1 MGQNY
6 SISLD
11 LSSYGKVTAEVE
23 YYIGHH
29 GSYWEPPESDEVC
42 VKSIQNQNGEEV
54 FLTDEEHEEY
64 YNLFVNAASDLHYDS
79 ANRHYKEYAESLNED
94 SFDPLF

>member
-11 LSSYGKVTAEVE
+11 LASYGKVTAEVE

-42 VKSIQNQNGEEV
+42 VKSIQNQNGIH
-54 FLTDEEHEEY
+54 FFPDKSARPSINCT
-64 YNLFVNAASDLHYDS
+64 AGASTS
-79 ANRHYKEYAESLNED
+79 AV
-94 SFDPLF
+94 